1 MKFSDV
7 KKLATPVDKS
17 SEGDKT
23 MANEEAAQQTTDE
36 QTEPGLS
43 LQDLSSVIKI
53 IDLCSQRGAFQGS
66 ELEAVG
72 GLRGR
77 IQAFVVAN
85 APAEEQQTDDGA
97 TDNG

>member
-1 MKFSDV
+1 MEKNE
-7 KKLATPVDKS
+7 TT
-17 SEGDKT
+17 EG
-23 MANEEAAQQTTDE
+23 E
-36 QTEPGLS
+36 GLS
-43 LQDLSSVIKI
+43 LQDLASVVQV

-77 IQAFVVAN
+77 IQAFVAAN
-85 APAEEQQTDDGA
+85 TPAEEEQQTEDKGA